1 MCQTNHST
9 QPTTPSPRR
18 GATTPPTPAHRP
30 LAQDV
35 AATPTRSATR
45 RRAPGAGAPSRRNR
59 HRTSTAPPIVYEDD
73 DADARVTHQDPAA
86 DNEPPVELV
95 SIRQIL
101 RGEEIAHRP
110 VGACLGRS
118 HAPTIADAASPP
130 PRRAT
135 VRRRSSPKETQPIRK
150 TIGTH
155 MKRTRPSSATAPRSC
170 FHASTHT
177 QTSAKATT
185 VFKTAHAASV
195 PHPFGFQPSART
207 RSAAKRSAVV
217 GHRHS
222 CLHRIP
228 EFLATCSPEPRK

>member
-1 MCQTNHST
+1 M
-9 QPTTPSPRR
+9 PPRPRR
-18 GATTPPTPAHRP
+18 PPTDHSHETSQQRPHEAQREEEHQEREPHRGETAIEPP
-30 LAQDV
+30 L
-35 AATPTRSATR
+35 
-45 RRAPGAGAPSRRNR
+45 
-59 HRTSTAPPIVYEDD
+59 PPIVYEDD

-86 DNEPPVELV
+86 DNEPPVELL

-101 RGEEIAHRP
+101 RGEEIARRP

-118 HAPTIADAASPP
+118 HAPTIVDAASPP

-135 VRRRSSPKETQPIRK
+135 APRRSSPKGTQPIRK
-150 TIGTH
+150 MIGTH

-207 RSAAKRSAVV
+207 RSAAV